1 MLFVL
6 DIFVECLREL
16 IGAGSAL
23 KAATDAGK
31 TLDGIVY
38 VHADQKSGN
47 ALGIAGT
54 SAVEGHLLDDLVF
67 NVDFDCSGANA
78 LGAISDVF
86 HDNICSFLLM
96 RREHGINS
104 DCRILRSCNGK
115 IDQKCRKH

>member
-38 VHADQKSGN
+38 VHAGQKSGN

-54 SAVEGHLLDDLVF
+54 SAVIFRRDQFVTLHLEFDVRGAGALILVH
-67 NVDFDCSGANA
+67 
-78 LGAISDVF
+78 ISLCHIV
-86 HDNICSFLLM
+86 SL
-96 RREHGINS
+96 S
-104 DCRILRSCNGK
+104 LR
-115 IDQKCRKH
+115 